1 MKTCFIKNESFR
13 YPQVVENTTM
23 RKLKLDE
30 LNRVSV
36 PEFKKQDKIPLVV
49 VMENIRSLNNIGTIF
64 RTCDAFNVE
73 SIFLVGITARPPH
86 REIQKTALGAT
97 ESVEWEYFQTSE
109 HAISNLKSKGFTIF
123 SVEQVEGST
132 SIDDIN
138 KINCNKMA
146 LVFGNEISG
155 VEQLTIDSSYACL
168 EIPQYGTKHSLN
180 VAVCAGIVIWEC
192 INKLKKV

>member
-1 MKTCFIKNESFR
+1 
-13 YPQVVENTTM
+13 M
-23 RKLKLDE
+23 RKLKLEE

-36 PEFKKQDKIPLVV
+36 SEFKKQDKIPLVV

-97 ESVEWEYFQTSE
+97 ESVDWQYFQTSE
-109 HAISNLKSKGFTIF
+109 QAISILKSKGFTIL

-132 SIDDIN
+132 SIADIN
-138 KINCNKMA
+138 KINCNKIA
-146 LVFGNEISG
+146 LVLGNEISG
-155 VEQLTIDSSYACL
+155 VDQLTINSSYACL

-180 VAVCAGIVIWEC
+180 VAVCAGIIIWEC
-192 INKLKKV
+192 FNKLKNI